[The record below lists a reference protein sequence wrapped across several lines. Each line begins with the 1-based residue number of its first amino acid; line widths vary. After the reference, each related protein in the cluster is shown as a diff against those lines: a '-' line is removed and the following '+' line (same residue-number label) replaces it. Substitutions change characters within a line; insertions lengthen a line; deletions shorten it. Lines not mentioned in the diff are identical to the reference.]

1 MRERP
6 RDWLIALFCSADMLI
21 APLFNCID
29 QCEGQGQRDVRE
41 GQGGVGADSLHD
53 DLRLGGRTR

>member
-1 MRERP
+1 
-6 RDWLIALFCSADMLI
+6 MLI

-29 QCEGQGQRDVRE
+29 QCEGQVQRDVHE

-53 DLRLGGRTR
+53 DLQLGAKDKTSHRAILETNWGY

>member
-1 MRERP
+1 
-6 RDWLIALFCSADMLI
+6 MLT

-29 QCEGQGQRDVRE
+29 QCEGQGQRDVHE

-53 DLRLGGRTR
+53 DLQLGAKDKIGHRAILETNWGY